1 MKNPLKLDE
10 EEVKILRDFERGELT
25 SINNFKEEKR
35 QLEEAAHNFLQKDR
49 RINIRI
55 SSRDLE
61 TLQKKA
67 VKEGMPYQTL
77 ISSTLHKF
85 VTGKLKERGVTPD
98 RRYRAFRPEG
108 WWRPSSLRARCS
120 KPGSSPA
127 GATSTPSASR
137 LTMASIAASRA

>member
-1 MKNPLKLDE
+1 MKNSLKLDE

-85 VTGKLKERGVTPD
+85 VTGKLKSVE
-98 RRYRAFRPEG
+98 
-108 WWRPSSLRARCS
+108 
-120 KPGSSPA
+120 
-127 GATSTPSASR
+127 
-137 LTMASIAASRA
+137 

>member
-1 MKNPLKLDE
+1 MKNSLKLDE
-10 EEVKILRDFERGELT
+10 EEVKLLRDFERGELT
-25 SINNFKEEKR
+25 SINNFKETKHK
-35 QLEEAAHNFLQKDR
+35 LEEAAHNFLQKDR

-85 VTGKLKERGVTPD
+85 VTGKLKSVE
-98 RRYRAFRPEG
+98 
-108 WWRPSSLRARCS
+108 
-120 KPGSSPA
+120 
-127 GATSTPSASR
+127 
-137 LTMASIAASRA
+137 

>member
-1 MKNPLKLDE
+1 MKNSLKLDE
-10 EEVKILRDFERGELT
+10 EEVKILQDFERGELT

-85 VTGKLKERGVTPD
+85 VTGKLKSVE
-98 RRYRAFRPEG
+98 
-108 WWRPSSLRARCS
+108 
-120 KPGSSPA
+120 
-127 GATSTPSASR
+127 
-137 LTMASIAASRA
+137 

>member
-1 MKNPLKLDE
+1 MKNSLKLDE

-35 QLEEAAHNFLQKDR
+35 QLEEAAHNFLQKDK

-85 VTGKLKERGVTPD
+85 VTGKLKSVE
-98 RRYRAFRPEG
+98 
-108 WWRPSSLRARCS
+108 
-120 KPGSSPA
+120 
-127 GATSTPSASR
+127 
-137 LTMASIAASRA
+137 

>member
-1 MKNPLKLDE
+1 MKNPLKLDR
-10 EEVKILRDFERGELT
+10 EEVKILQDFERGELT
-25 SINNFKEEKR
+25 SINNFREAKR

-85 VTGKLKERGVTPD
+85 VTGKLKSVE
-98 RRYRAFRPEG
+98 
-108 WWRPSSLRARCS
+108 
-120 KPGSSPA
+120 
-127 GATSTPSASR
+127 
-137 LTMASIAASRA
+137 